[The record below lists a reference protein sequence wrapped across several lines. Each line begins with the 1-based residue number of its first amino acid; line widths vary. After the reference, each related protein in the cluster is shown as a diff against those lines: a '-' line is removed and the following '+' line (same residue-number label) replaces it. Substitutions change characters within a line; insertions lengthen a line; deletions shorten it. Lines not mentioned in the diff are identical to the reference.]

1 MEDMRLPTCSAVPKI
16 RSSGARVSTK
26 LLFLQPIRPMI
37 SCWIS
42 GVGEHTQEE
51 EESTKARLPCTSR

>member
-1 MEDMRLPTCSAVPKI
+1 MEDMRLPTCSALPKM

-37 SCWIS
+37 SCWVS
-42 GVGEHTQEE
+42 GVGE
-51 EESTKARLPCTSR
+51 